1 MNIYNFVADMNCYFS
16 RKPDIVRE
24 KRQDPLHCTPPK
36 GSYGQRTVNLA
47 IVINSGGHNIIR
59 EDSETVD
66 NSLYVIR
73 FPYIKKER
81 KDNLFLQ
88 HQKLVLIRF
97 KLISFA
103 FLDY

>member
-1 MNIYNFVADMNCYFS
+1 MNIFNFVADMNCYFS

-73 FPYIKKER
+73 FPYKRKVESKKRKEKITYFYNIK
-81 KDNLFLQ
+81 NLFLF
-88 HQKLVLIRF
+88 VLN
-97 KLISFA
+97 
-103 FLDY
+103 